1 MKKKRKYSK
10 KGQKNHWP
18 PIVEGRKKYVPPV
31 GIKYKE
37 LSKDTITR
45 LKMDDRFDNPVVKS
59 RQICLDLM
67 KEQNRGITQI
77 KEKSKI
83 TKTAHFKYKK

>member
-1 MKKKRKYSK
+1 
-10 KGQKNHWP
+10 
-18 PIVEGRKKYVPPV
+18 
-31 GIKYKE
+31 
-37 LSKDTITR
+37 
-45 LKMDDRFDNPVVKS
+45 MDDRFDNPVVKS